1 MANSKTTIQRQKAKG
16 KNGLEAIAESLSVQ
30 VDDRPFTP
38 QDLREYNETNP
49 EFAKQLMEMAVKEQQ
64 HRHGLD
70 KDKVKVVKR
79 SQWHTLIVNIVGMIS
94 ALVVVGAFLFC
105 VYIAILHE
113 ANWIAALMGTGGL
126 VALVQ
131 LFINKKE

>member
-1 MANSKTTIQRQKAKG
+1 MANSKTTLQRQKAKG
-16 KNGLEAIAESLSVQ
+16 KNGIEAIAESLSVQ

-49 EFAKQLMEMAVKEQQ
+49 EFAKQLMEMAIKEQE
-64 HRHGLD
+64 HRHGMD
-70 KDKVKVVKR
+70 NNKVKVVRR
-79 SQWHTLIVNIVGMIS
+79 SQAHTLAVNIIGMLF
-94 ALVVVGAFLFC
+94 ALLIVCAFLFC
-105 VYIAILHE
+105 VYIAILHD
-113 ANWIAALMGTGGL
+113 ANWIAALMGTGGM